1 MKSIRQQLTLGLLAG
16 FSLLLGAGGLAI
28 YLFMRTALTQ
38 QFDAALLG
46 QAVTMAS
53 SVRLDHGRLDYQ
65 FSDQAENGLAPPGGV
80 GYYQLWAADG
90 NELRRARSLGNA
102 RLPADSCRATT
113 PRFFNVMLPGKAGV
127 RGVGFQFTPMP
138 AAEAGAAARG
148 QEAAVVSLGL
158 AVAADRSRL
167 DQALNTFIAIVAVT
181 TILML
186 FAAGIFVDFMLRRG
200 LFPLEQLAEQTR
212 QIGAGSLAARFPT
225 AGLPDELWPIGE
237 RLNDLLARLERS
249 FIEMSEYASKVAHEL
264 RTPLAILRL
273 KVEQGGGKITPDM
286 ADDLQAEIQQLT
298 HVVDQSLFIAKAEQ
312 GRLKLSPR
320 RLDLAETVAEVAE
333 DFSLLAEAQQRRV
346 VIKKLRAQ
354 LPVNAD
360 PKYTR
365 QIIHN
370 LLSNA
375 LKHGQGDI
383 VLKLAG
389 RQSCAVTIF
398 NRTRAES
405 AAHPETLG
413 LGLRVV
419 GSLLQLQPELRSRRR
434 QGRNYYAARLVFPL
448 ATGGETQTDRLQA
461 AALAANI

>member
-1 MKSIRQQLTLGLLAG
+1 MEQ
-16 FSLLLGAGGLAI
+16 AGG
-28 YLFMRTALTQ
+28 
-38 QFDAALLG
+38 
-46 QAVTMAS
+46 
-53 SVRLDHGRLDYQ
+53 
-65 FSDQAENGLAPPGGV
+65 
-80 GYYQLWAADG
+80 
-90 NELRRARSLGNA
+90 
-102 RLPADSCRATT
+102 
-113 PRFFNVMLPGKAGV
+113 
-127 RGVGFQFTPMP
+127 
-138 AAEAGAAARG
+138 
-148 QEAAVVSLGL
+148 
-158 AVAADRSRL
+158 
-167 DQALNTFIAIVAVT
+167 
-181 TILML
+181 
-186 FAAGIFVDFMLRRG
+186 
-200 LFPLEQLAEQTR
+200 
-212 QIGAGSLAARFPT
+212 
-225 AGLPDELWPIGE
+225 
-237 RLNDLLARLERS
+237 
-249 FIEMSEYASKVAHEL
+249 KV
-264 RTPLAILRL
+264 
-273 KVEQGGGKITPDM
+273 TPDM

-320 RLDLAETVAEVAE
+320 RLDLAQTVAEVAE

-389 RQSCAVTIF
+389 RQGCAVTIF
-398 NRTRAES
+398 NRARPES

-419 GSLLQLQPELRSRRR
+419 DSLLQLQPELRSRRR
-434 QGRNYYAARLVFPL
+434 QGRNYYVVRLVFPMV
-448 ATGGETQTDRLQA
+448 AGGEMQNDRLQA